1 MENKMIKELIK
12 LANHLDSRGFAKEAD
27 YLDLLAKRANTE
39 EEDRVISLE
48 FDDDTGTI
56 PRSRGTNAEGE
67 SRVISLEFDDDTGVI
82 DRAGLGRCRSGDEDD
97 DGRDLSL
104 DPRHRRGGGAAKEH
118 LYKIEEYAG
127 KLRNMIRDD
136 DNLSPQV
143 ENKIAIIANEIGEIK
158 HHLEYKISEL
168 DSGENV
174 EEDDEATIELEPEII
189 FAKKEEDGE
198 NK

>member
-1 MENKMIKELIK
+1 MIKELIK
-12 LANHLDSRGFAKEAD
+12 LANHLDSRGFSKEAD
-27 YLDLLAKRANTE
+27 YLDLLAKRANAE

-56 PRSRGTNAEGE
+56 PHARGANAEEE
-67 SRVISLEFDDDTGVI
+67 SRIISLEFDDDTGTI
-82 DRAGLGRCRSGDEDD
+82 DRAGLGRCRSGDGEGEGN
-97 DGRDLSL
+97 GRDLSL
-104 DPRHRRGGGAAKEH
+104 GPRGGGAAKEH

-136 DNLSPQV
+136 DNLPPQV
-143 ENKIAIIANEIGEIK
+143 ENKIAIMANEIGEIK

-174 EEDDEATIELEPEII
+174 GEDDEAIIELEAEIT
-189 FAKKEEDGE
+189 FEKKEED
-198 NK
+198 KKTK